1 VHGVRGGSGLPLESG
16 ERGKDNETAAG
27 SRPRDALR
35 RVTRVRWAFWAAGAA
50 VTAVVLFLCALR
62 EARTLGADSDG
73 ASNALQAWAMLHG
86 NLLLHGWHLGDAS
99 FYTTELPEYMLV
111 ELVRGLRPDVVHV
124 CAALTYTLLVLLAA
138 FVAKG
143 RAPGRVGLAR
153 AAIAVGIMLL
163 PPLSNESSFGSA
175 AIDLLS
181 VPDHTGSAVPV
192 LAVLALLDWGGRRW
206 YVPLLTGLALAWA
219 VVGDP
224 LLLLIGVV
232 PVLVVCLARAGNRLL
247 RLRDPLPHVW
257 YELSLAAAAV
267 GGAGAASAAVHLIR
281 ASGGYVLAG
290 GVAQF
295 VPSAALL
302 PGNLAGTGQG
312 ILRLFSADFF
322 GERFGPGLAVTA
334 IHLIAVAL
342 VAAGLW
348 LAVRRYF
355 WSADLAAAILATA
368 IIANV
373 LAYLVIFQASFI
385 YNHEVAP
392 VFSLGAALAG
402 RVLAGPLLR
411 NRLEPLLGFWLA
423 CCACTLA
430 PTIPLATPTPAE
442 TDLGA
447 WLEARHLHD
456 GIAGYSLANKTALET
471 GGRVRMRAVMDMQ
484 CSGLTPLA
492 WETDTA
498 LLNSRAY
505 DVNFLVTASQTVTEG
520 EGISEF
526 GKPARV
532 YRFEVYT
539 ILVWHKNLLPQLDR
553 KGLPALARALD
564 GGWAQLID
572 VSDPRCRIMR
582 S

>member
-1 VHGVRGGSGLPLESG
+1 V
-16 ERGKDNETAAG
+16 
-27 SRPRDALR
+27 
-35 RVTRVRWAFWAAGAA
+35 

-73 ASNALQAWAMLHG
+73 AANALQAWAMLHG
-86 NLLLHGWHLGDAS
+86 NLLLSGWHLGDAS

-111 ELVRGLRPDVVHV
+111 ELIRGLRPDVVHV

-138 FVAKG
+138 VVAKG
-143 RAPGRVGLAR
+143 RAGGRVGVAR
-153 AAIAVGIMLL
+153 AAIAVGIMVA
-163 PPLSNESSFGSA
+163 PSLSNGSSFGSA
-175 AIDLLS
+175 AGNLLS

-192 LAVLALLDWGGRRW
+192 LAVLVLLDWGRRRW
-206 YVPLLTGLALAWA
+206 YVPPLAGLALAWA

-224 LLLLIGVV
+224 LVLLIGVA
-232 PVLVVCLARAGNRLL
+232 PVVVVCLARAGDKLM
-247 RLRDPLPHVW
+247 RLRDPLPNAW
-257 YELSLAAAAV
+257 YELSLALAAVAAA
-267 GGAGAASAAVHLIR
+267 GGASAAVHVIR

-290 GVAQF
+290 GVTQF
-295 VPSAALL
+295 VPSAALM
-302 PGNLAGTGQG
+302 PADVAETGQG

-322 GERFGPGLAVTA
+322 GERFGPGLVVTA
-334 IHLIAVAL
+334 IHLVAVAL

-355 WSADLAAAILATA
+355 RAADLATAILATA

-373 LAYLVIFQASFI
+373 LAYLVVFQTSFTYI
-385 YNHEVAP
+385 HEVAP

-411 NRLEPLLGFWLA
+411 NRLEPLLAFWLA

-430 PTIPLATPTPAE
+430 PILLQKPVPATPS
-442 TDLGA
+442 LSA

-456 GIAGYSLANKTALET
+456 GIAGYVLANKTTLET
-471 GGRVRMRAVMDMQ
+471 GGVVTLRAVMDLQ

-492 WETDTA
+492 WETDAA

-505 DVNFLVTASQTVTEG
+505 DVNFLVTASQTITEG

-526 GKPARV
+526 GRPARV
-532 YRFEVYT
+532 YRFGAYT
-539 ILVWHKNLLPQLDR
+539 ILVWRKNLLPQLNR
-553 KGLPALARALD
+553 RGLPAIARALN